1 MSGNSEKPQQSIE
14 IEEKV
19 ELTSEIDYDRAIR
32 RLTDDFMMEND
43 DSVMFRALIRLFVI
57 GVVFVPIIMGVS
69 LLINLIAGL
78 LGLL

>member
-32 RLTDDFMMEND
+32 RLTDDFMMEDD